1 VSHLLSSVALLAATA
16 EHEAETFLG
25 LPLWIWQLANLAAF
39 LAVLGYLVARP
50 LAQAFRR
57 RQEAVEERIQQAKNR
72 REEAARL
79 ESQIHERM
87 ARQGTHAP
95 WEEFRAANEDLFAFR
110 PGVLDAYY
118 TKETLS
124 SDLARRVFVLPLPA
138 RQLAKVAAATA
149 AMAGMVL
156 LVQHLEPPELAP
168 VFALAAEVVAGVLAY
183 GAAVICLDV
192 ASLRSFVVR
201 RLRAA

>member
-1 VSHLLSSVALLAATA
+1 VSHLLSSVALLAAAA

-87 ARQGTHAP
+87 ARLDRELAEVRARGVKEG
-95 WEEFRAANEDLFAFR
+95 EEAKAALLQRAEEEAERVRREAQ
-110 PGVLDAYY
+110 
-118 TKETLS
+118 EEI
-124 SDLARRVFVLPLPA
+124 ARR
-138 RQLAKVAAATA
+138 LAFATEELRRTAADLTAAAA
-149 AMAGMVL
+149 IEKVS
-156 LVQHLEPPELAP
+156 
-168 VFALAAEVVAGVLAY
+168 AE
-183 GAAVICLDV
+183 ITEED
-192 ASLRSFVVR
+192 RR
-201 RLRAA
+201 RLLADSVGSLSRPS